1 MRSRSLRR
9 SAAAVL
15 GAAAMLLPLAATAA
29 AEETQSPAASPV
41 PVSAATGPLTVGM
54 TTDVD
59 SMNPFT
65 GIVAEA
71 YEMYQLMYP
80 TLTSSSPQD
89 FSPVPDLAES
99 WTESEDQRTWT
110 YKIRPGLRWSDG
122 TPLTARDAAYTFNR
136 IINGD
141 YEQTNYGGYVANITK
156 AEAPDDTTLV
166 LTVSKPTP
174 LMERLS
180 VYILPEHVWSKID
193 GKQVRSY
200 PNEPTD
206 GQPVVGAGPYLLV
219 ERQKGQ
225 FVRFQANPDYW
236 QGKPAFDELVFR
248 VYKNDDALGQAL
260 RKGEVDFAHDM
271 QANVF
276 DAVSQESGITAIQ
289 AANYDFSEIGF
300 NTGAALA
307 DGTPIGDGHP
317 ALKDKRVRQAI
328 NYAIDRQ
335 VLVDKVL
342 AGHGTPGSTVIPPL
356 YTTLHLQPEDPY
368 TYDPVRAG
376 QLLDEAGYPLG
387 PDGKR
392 LDTDGSPLTFRL
404 LGRQESQAS
413 QQTVQF
419 VQGWLEDLGITAETK
434 IVSEDTLIEL
444 NGQGDFDIFE
454 WGWGVEPDPDYQL
467 STFTCAQR
475 SSKDDGTIY
484 AGLSDSHFCSEEYDA
499 LYAAQAVETDPVT
512 RAGIVKQMQQI
523 LYDEAPY
530 AVTYYPDM
538 LQARRTDAAHGFVA
552 QPTTSAEGRPGR
564 QLFQFGTWSYD
575 AMQPGAEPTD
585 GESGQA
591 SAEPESGSG
600 MSAAVI
606 GGIAALAVLGVGVA
620 VVLSRRR
627 RSDEDVE

>member
-1 MRSRSLRR
+1 MHTRALRR
-9 SAAAVL
+9 TGAALLAAAAVAL
-15 GAAAMLLPLAATAA
+15 TGAPGIAP
-29 AEETQSPAASPV
+29 AEESPSAVPAA
-41 PVSAATGPLTVGM
+41 AATGPYTVGM

-59 SMNPFT
+59 SLNPFT
-65 GIVAEA
+65 GIVAESF
-71 YEMYQLMYP
+71 EMYQLMYP
-80 TLTSSSPQD
+80 TLTTSSAED

-99 WTESEDQRTWT
+99 WTESADQTTWT
-110 YKIRPGLRWSDG
+110 YRIRPDLTWSDG
-122 TPLTARDAAYTFNR
+122 TPLTARDAAYSFNR
-136 IINGD
+136 VIDGD
-141 YEQTNYGGYVANITK
+141 YEQTNYGGYVANITR

-174 LMERLS
+174 LMDRLA
-180 VYILPEHVWSKID
+180 VYILPEHVWREID
-193 GKQVRSY
+193 GKEVRSF

-206 GQPVVGAGPYLLV
+206 GQPIVGAGPYLLV

-225 FVRFQANPDYW
+225 FLRFQANPTHW
-236 QGKPAFDELVFR
+236 RGKPAFDELVFR
-248 VYKNDDALGQAL
+248 VYENDDALGQAL

-276 DAVSQESGITAIQ
+276 DAISGDSVITPIE

-317 ALKDKRVRQAI
+317 ALRDTRVRQAL
-328 NYAIDRQ
+328 NWAIDRQ

-356 YTTLHLQPEDPY
+356 YTTLHLKPANPY
-368 TYDPVRAG
+368 TYDPARAG

-387 PDGKR
+387 ADGKR
-392 LDTDGSPLTFRL
+392 QDTDGTPLTLRL
-404 LGRQESQAS
+404 LGRQESQES

-419 VQGWLEDLGITAETK
+419 VQGWLEDLGITVETK

-444 NGQGDFDIFE
+444 NGQGNFDIFE

-475 SSKDDGTIY
+475 SSEDDGTIY
-484 AGLSDSHFCSEEYDA
+484 AGLSDSHFCNEEYDR
-499 LYAAQAVETDPVT
+499 LYAEQATQTDPVQ
-512 RAGIVKQMQQI
+512 RAETVRQMQQI

-538 LQARRTDAAHGFVA
+538 LQARRTDAAHALVA
-552 QPTTSAEGRPGR
+552 QPTTSADGRPGR
-564 QLFQFGTWSYD
+564 QLFQFGTWTYD
-575 AMQPGAEPTD
+575 AIQPGAAPAD
-585 GESGQA
+585 GA
-591 SAEPESGSG
+591 SDAAGTQDT
-600 MSAAVI
+600 SAGGVSPAVI
-606 GGIAALAVLGVGVA
+606 GGAAALAVLGIAAA
-620 VVLSRRR
+620 VLLGRRR